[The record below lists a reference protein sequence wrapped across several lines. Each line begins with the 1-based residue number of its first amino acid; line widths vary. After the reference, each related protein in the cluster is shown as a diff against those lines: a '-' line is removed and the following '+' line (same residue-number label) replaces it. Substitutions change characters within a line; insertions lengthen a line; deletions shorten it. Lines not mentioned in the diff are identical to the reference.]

1 MSIYPII
8 LWEEKIKGDIPLTDF
23 GTGVVAHI
31 CYFRELEISVL
42 SMKLTYG
49 GNYTVNLRRKTMKR
63 GMRK

>member
-1 MSIYPII
+1 M
-8 LWEEKIKGDIPLTDF
+8 PLTDV

-49 GNYTVNLRRKTMKR
+49 GNYTVNLKRKTMKR